1 MLKEAGAKRVIGK
14 SSATIPLWHEGFSC
28 IGFQQR
34 KCLSSSW
41 VNLCKALSRMESCLD
56 QLFRWVIL
64 LLLMLVVLASYKFNQ
79 SNCLPW
85 FCNIIRSIYW
95 MYTWNF
101 KFILSS
107 ESDWDWW
114 ARAVG
119 GDKHNSSGI
128 FFPIK
133 LKQGGKSTKALP
145 LSQEGRLEKCDKL
158 RVIDVTP
165 TFAEALRYIV
175 SIVIVIMMATL
186 THLVAIGWDWTIQNT
201 KYDVVVVP
209 GASRRASASTMC
221 FASTNSIDCPNNL
234 GTRWKKA
241 TTISF

>member
-1 MLKEAGAKRVIGK
+1 MKV
-14 SSATIPLWHEGFSC
+14 FSC

-34 KCLSSSW
+34 KSLSSSW
-41 VNLCKALSRMESCLD
+41 FNLFQALSRMESCLD

-95 MYTWNF
+95 LYTWNF

-128 FFPIK
+128 FFFLLTWDK
-133 LKQGGKSTKALP
+133 EGKAQKHCHCQLSGGETWEVWQVEGDWRDTDLCRGTEVHRLHCDGDHDGNIDTLGGDW
-145 LSQEGRLEKCDKL
+145 LSLNNSKHKVRCCRCPRCKQEGLSLDHVFRLDQFHRL
-158 RVIDVTP
+158 P
-165 TFAEALRYIV
+165 
-175 SIVIVIMMATL
+175 
-186 THLVAIGWDWTIQNT
+186 
-201 KYDVVVVP
+201 
-209 GASRRASASTMC
+209 
-221 FASTNSIDCPNNL
+221 
-234 GTRWKKA
+234 
-241 TTISF
+241 